1 MFGLLVVVVG
11 GVAIVRSRRDGLDEI
26 FEGITP
32 GQLPRPGQH
41 VPRRR
46 VPESAYTDRIAV
58 QFTPPTGLRPGLV
71 GTIYDGV
78 AEARDVTAT
87 IVDLAVRGWVRIKAV
102 EAADADDPQEGA
114 LARRDA
120 AGSTVDTPGRKADW
134 EIIAVDPPPRD
145 DELSV
150 MEAHLLNGLFAD
162 GPVVRI
168 SRLTA
173 DFGQVMRDAVQAL
186 YAESV
191 HRGWYPRHP
200 RRTRGLRGVALWGA
214 TAGAVVVLGVV
225 GLAGLWTGLV
235 SALLVLGTAIAWQIW
250 GRVRPGRTAE
260 GTAARIQAL
269 GFEEYLRTAEADQIR
284 FEEAATI
291 FSRYLPY
298 AIVFGVAEHWAK
310 IFGDVAARAKLE
322 GFDTLDFGLDW
333 IDMVILA
340 DLLDV
345 PQLAL
350 VLGDGLM
357 DLIGDV
363 DASGI
368 ADAVGGGLGAV
379 GDGVSQFIDSVD
391 GLDNLGDGCNGCDFD
406 FDV

>member
-1 MFGLLVVVVG
+1 MVVG
-11 GVAIVRSRRDGLDEI
+11 TVAIVRSRRDGLDEI
-26 FEGITP
+26 FDGITP
-32 GQLPRPGQH
+32 GQLPRPGEQ
-41 VPRRR
+41 VGRRR

-58 QFTPPTGLRPGLV
+58 QFTPPAGLGPGLV
-71 GTIYDGV
+71 GTVYDGV

-102 EAADADDPQEGA
+102 EAADTPNTPAIDADNDPVTRPDGPEG
-114 LARRDA
+114 
-120 AGSTVDTPGRKADW
+120 TVDTRGHKADW
-134 EIIAVDPPPRD
+134 EVIAVDPQPAD

-150 MEAHLLNGLFAD
+150 MEAHLLNGLFAR

-168 SRLTA
+168 SQLTA
-173 DFGQVMRDAVQAL
+173 DFGQVMRDAVQSL

-214 TAGAVVVLGVV
+214 TAGAALVLGVV
-225 GLAGLWTGLV
+225 GLAGLWTGFV
-235 SALLVLGTAIAWQIW
+235 SALLVLGTAVAWQVR

-260 GTAARIQAL
+260 GTAVRIQAL

-310 IFGDVAARAKLE
+310 LFGEVAARAKLE
-322 GFDTLDFGLDW
+322 GFDTFDFGLDW

-340 DLLDV
+340 DLFDV

-357 DLIGDV
+357 DLIGEV
-363 DASGI
+363 DATGI

-391 GLDNLGDGCNGCDFD
+391 GLDNLGDGCDGCDFD
-406 FDV
+406 FDM